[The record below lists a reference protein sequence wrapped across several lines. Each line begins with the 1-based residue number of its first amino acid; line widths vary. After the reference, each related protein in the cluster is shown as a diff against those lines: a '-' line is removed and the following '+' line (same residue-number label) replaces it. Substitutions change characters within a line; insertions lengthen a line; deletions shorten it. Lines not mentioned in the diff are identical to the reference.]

1 MNLCEIRKVADIAA
15 VPMFIL
21 LIYYITVNKRLEK
34 KEREYTR
41 VEKLILFFAIV
52 GLIADV
58 TFSLE
63 YFFFNQKC

>member
-1 MNLCEIRKVADIAA
+1 MNLCKLRKVADIAA

-21 LIYYITVNKRLEK
+21 LIYYIVVNKRLDK
-34 KEREYTR
+34 KEREYTS
-41 VEKLILFFAIV
+41 VEKIVLFFAIV

-63 YFFFNQKC
+63 YLFFNQKC